1 MNWLEISV
9 STTREAVEP
18 VSEILTGCGAGGVVV
33 EDPETIRELI
43 AGNIWDAYDIPK
55 EILEGEHTVVKAYLP
70 QDDNIDFRI
79 GMVTDRLDALNRQH
93 LPNSVKGLDFL
104 TVREEDWANSWK
116 AYYKPVKI
124 GRRIIVKPTWEE
136 YDRKPGDLVI
146 ELDPGMAFGT
156 GTHPTTIMCVKF
168 LEKIIRGGETVY
180 DIGTG
185 SGILAITAALLGAGQ
200 VKAVDIDNVAV
211 ESATA
216 NIRQNGLEEIIG
228 VSAGNLLEGVG
239 SQADIVIA
247 NIVADVIIEVCPAVP
262 NVLKQGGLFVASGI
276 IVSRFA
282 EVLEAVGNSG
292 LTVKETAREGEWVS
306 LLAATEV

>member
-55 EILEGEHTVVKAYLP
+55 EILEGEHTVVKA
-70 QDDNIDFRI
+70 
-79 GMVTDRLDALNRQH
+79 
-93 LPNSVKGLDFL
+93 
-104 TVREEDWANSWK
+104 
-116 AYYKPVKI
+116 YKPVKI